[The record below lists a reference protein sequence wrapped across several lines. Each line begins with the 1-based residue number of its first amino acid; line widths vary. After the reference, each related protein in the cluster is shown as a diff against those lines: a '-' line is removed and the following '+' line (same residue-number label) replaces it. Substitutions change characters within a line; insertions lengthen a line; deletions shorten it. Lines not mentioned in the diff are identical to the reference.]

1 MNEEIKLGCLSLTDK
16 RELVLTLRHVFQHQD
31 RGIFGESH
39 EIIPRHAITT
49 VRISWQR
56 SRGLV
61 VLGTIFLITFLV
73 LMIGSI
79 VPEPVRIP
87 EWEQTLN
94 LSPFAASL
102 IRYGSLVS
110 GIAIFILFWFH
121 KRNEIHIMA
130 PTTTLGGIP
139 RSYEEAE
146 KFCFLM
152 DSAMKDQAA
161 TAENEPSSPKTADHD
176 WKL

>member
-1 MNEEIKLGCLSLTDK
+1 MNEEIRIGRLSLTDK

-31 RGIFGESH
+31 RGIFGENH
-39 EIIPRHAITT
+39 EIIPLHAVTT

-94 LSPFAASL
+94 LSPFGASL

-110 GIAIFILFWFH
+110 GITIFILFWFH
-121 KRNEIHIMA
+121 KRNEIHITA

-152 DSAMKDQAA
+152 VSAMKDQAA
-161 TAENEPSSPKTADHD
+161 TAENEPSSPKTADHE